1 MYILTYKG
9 NKFCNTMSSFRQRVI
24 GLKAGEDLKVPMD
37 QKSYATV
44 RSYASELGIQ
54 MGRKYTTKR
63 DREARVYII
72 TRTI

>member
-1 MYILTYKG
+1 
-9 NKFCNTMSSFRQRVI
+9 MSSFRQRVI
-24 GLKAGEDLKVPMD
+24 GLKAGEDLKVPME